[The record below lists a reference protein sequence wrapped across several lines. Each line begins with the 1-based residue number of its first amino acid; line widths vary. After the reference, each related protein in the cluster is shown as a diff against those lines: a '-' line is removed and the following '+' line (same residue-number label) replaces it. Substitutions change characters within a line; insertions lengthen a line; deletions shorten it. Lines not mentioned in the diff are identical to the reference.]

1 MEEVQGKEKKKK
13 KKEAGSEADY
23 LRFRSSIG
31 PLKDANE
38 DRITAS
44 IHA

>member
-1 MEEVQGKEKKKK
+1 MEEVQDKEKKK